1 MFTWLNKRNGPNFVQ
16 ERLGRFLYNRQW
28 KNIFLNFYIYNKEA
42 IGSDHVLLEWNLQRV
57 TTVRE
62 EKTIRDSHVFI
73 TKQYWSHYKDCKNII
88 KEICS
93 GDRNSSTG
101 NQLAD
106 FQTKI
111 STTQER
117 LRLWSNSTFDNND
130 REYKLLQE
138 HLRELKKCSS

>member
-28 KNIFLNFYIYNKEA
+28 KNIFLNFTYIIRK
-42 IGSDHVLLEWNLQRV
+42 LLVQIMSYQN
-57 TTVRE
+57 
-62 EKTIRDSHVFI
+62 SHVFI

-93 GDRNSSTG
+93 GDGNSSTG